1 MNIQMIPLNKLILSP
16 ANVRKTGGGAGIE
29 ELAASIAAHGLL
41 QNLQVRPAAKGKF
54 EVVAGGRRLA
64 ALKRLAA
71 GKQIGAKDEIACNV
85 LDGDDAAEIS
95 LAENVI
101 RLPMHPADQ
110 FEAFHALSTAGKG
123 LEEIAA
129 RFGAS
134 PAVVRQRLKLA
145 SVSPV
150 LIEAYRCDDMT
161 LDQLMAFTISEDHAA
176 QEAAWFGQ
184 PEFSR
189 RPDRIRSILTAH
201 QVEASDPR
209 AVFVDLAAYQ
219 AAGGGIVRD
228 LFDDQHEGYL
238 TDTAL
243 LDRLAVAKLEQEA
256 ATVRAEGW
264 KWVETA
270 TSLPYEARSR
280 FGWVHPERL
289 PLSDDQ
295 QQELHRL
302 AAEWDELA
310 DTDGEEPEPGIA
322 ERLDRLSDRIDAL
335 SEGESVWR
343 AEDLAIA
350 GAIVTVRHDGKAE
363 VMRGLVRPEDRPRL
377 KSGGSDAGG
386 SGAAA
391 SKPDMANKDLS
402 ARLIEDLTAHR
413 TAALRVELSER
424 PDTALA
430 ILVHAL
436 ALPLFYEATPAPE
449 SCLDIRGK
457 SRDLGRSAEGIAE
470 SDAGR
475 RLAAGHG
482 SWTAKLPSDEA
493 DLLGWLLAQ
502 ESAELLKLLAYCTAL
517 GIDAVRGKQDHP
529 GCARLAA
536 ADQLAA
542 TLGLDMAQWW
552 QPTKASY
559 FGHVSKAHVLTA
571 VREAVTPQAAEN
583 LEGLKKEA
591 LAEAAEQRLAGST
604 WLPPILR
611 AAERVEIESEIDKAA

>member
-1 MNIQMIPLNKLILSP
+1 MNIQMIPLNKLIPSS
-16 ANVRKTGGGAGIE
+16 ANVRKTGSGAGIE

-41 QNLQVRPAAKGKF
+41 QNLQVRPAPKGKF

-64 ALKRLAA
+64 ALKVLATS
-71 GKQIGAKDEIACNV
+71 KRIGGKDEIACNV
-85 LDGDDAAEIS
+85 IDGEDAAEIS

-110 FEAFHALSTAGKG
+110 FEAFHALAEAGKG
-123 LEEIAA
+123 IEDIAA

-134 PAVVRQRLKLA
+134 PTIVRQRLKLA

-150 LIEAYRCDDMT
+150 LIEVYRCGDMS
-161 LDQLMAFTISEDHAA
+161 LDQLMAFTISEDRAA

-184 PEFSR
+184 PEYNR
-189 RPDRIRSILTAH
+189 RPAAIRSILTAQ
-201 QVEASDPR
+201 QVEADDPR
-209 AVFVDLAAYQ
+209 AVFVGLAAYQ

-238 TDTAL
+238 TDAAT
-243 LDRLAVAKLEQEA
+243 LDRLAAAKLEQEA

-280 FGWVHPERL
+280 FGRVQPEQL

-295 QQELHRL
+295 QQELHQV

-310 DTDGEEPEPGIA
+310 DEDGEEPEPEIA
-322 ERLDRLSDRIDAL
+322 ERLDRLSDRIETL
-335 SEGESVWR
+335 SEGVSVWR
-343 AEDLAIA
+343 PDDLAIA
-350 GAIVTVRHDGKAE
+350 GAIVTIRHDGKAE
-363 VMRGLVRPEDRPRL
+363 IVRGLVRPEDRPKHRP
-377 KSGGSDAGG
+377 SGSDAGG
-386 SGAAA
+386 VGAAA
-391 SKPDMANKDLS
+391 SKPDAVNNGLS

-430 ILVHAL
+430 VLLHAL
-436 ALPLFYEATPAPE
+436 ALPLFYGQTWHE
-449 SCLDIRGK
+449 SCLDTRVT
-457 SRDLGRSAEGIAE
+457 SRAIERSAEGIAE
-470 SDAGR
+470 SEAGR
-475 RLAAGHG
+475 RLAAAQEG
-482 SWTAKLPSDEA
+482 WTAKLPTDEA
-493 DLLGWLLAQ
+493 ALLDWLLAQ
-502 ESAELLKLLAYCTAL
+502 ESGELLKLLAYCAAVS
-517 GIDAVRGKQDHP
+517 IDALRGKQDRAD
-529 GCARLAA
+529 CARLAA
-536 ADQLAA
+536 ADKLAA
-542 TLGLDMAQWW
+542 TLRLDMAQWW

-559 FGHVSKAHVLTA
+559 FGHVSKAHVVTA
-571 VREAVTPQAAEN
+571 VREAVTPQAAQN

-591 LAEAAEQRLAGST
+591 LAEAAEQRLAGSK

-611 AAERVEIESEIDKAA
+611 GAAAAEVKADEAA